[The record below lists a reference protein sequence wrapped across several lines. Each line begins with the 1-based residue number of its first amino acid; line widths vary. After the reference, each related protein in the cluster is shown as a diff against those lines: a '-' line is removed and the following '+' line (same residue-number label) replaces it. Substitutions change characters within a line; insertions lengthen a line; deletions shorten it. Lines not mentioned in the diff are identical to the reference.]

1 MSYRI
6 FTDATSDLPATF
18 AEQLQ
23 VSVLPMGFTMEE
35 KEYFYIPGRSDM
47 PIETFFEKMRTGI
60 AVNTAQ
66 VNAFTFLEAFEPVLK
81 NGEDVLYI
89 GFSSK
94 LSGTVQSA
102 FSAAEELSAKYPDRK
117 IFVIDSCCASLGEGL
132 LVYYAARKRDLSVE
146 ALAKWVEEN
155 KLRFVHWFTVD
166 DLVYLKRG
174 GRISGATAA
183 IATILNIKPVMH
195 VDNEGYLV
203 ATEKVQG
210 RKKSLRALFDH
221 MEKNGRHRS
230 DRHGIH
236 RTLRLG
242 CGRGLC
248 RGSCARSISCYDGAC
263 RRHRHQRRRAFRP
276 RHHSAL
282 LPRQRAINQTQILSA
297 RSRTTQTECTQ
308 RYDIVVEDPLS
319 LIARNTNHT
328 NPCRGLTGNG
338 SPLVFDRANDRR
350 IYSRFRSIT
359 QNPRQIRP

>member
-47 PIETFFEKMRTGI
+47 PIETFYEKMRAGVSAI
-60 AVNTAQ
+60 TAQ
-66 VNAFTFLEAFEPVLK
+66 VNAFTFIEAFEPVLK

-117 IFVIDSCCASLGEGL
+117 IFVIDSCSASLGEGL

-146 ALAKWVEEN
+146 ALAKWVEDN

-203 ATEKVQG
+203 AAEKVQG
-210 RKKSLRALFDH
+210 RKKSLRALFDR
-221 MEKNGRHRS
+221 MEKTVDTGATDTVFIGHCAAAA
-230 DRHGIH
+230 DAEYVA
-236 RTLRLG
+236 
-242 CGRGLC
+242 GLV
-248 RGSCARSISCYDGAC
+248 REKYPAMTVHVDDIGTSVGAHSGPGTVALFFVGSER
-263 RRHRHQRRRAFRP
+263 
-276 RHHSAL
+276 
-282 LPRQRAINQTQILSA
+282 
-297 RSRTTQTECTQ
+297 
-308 RYDIVVEDPLS
+308 
-319 LIARNTNHT
+319 
-328 NPCRGLTGNG
+328 
-338 SPLVFDRANDRR
+338 
-350 IYSRFRSIT
+350 
-359 QNPRQIRP
+359 

>member
-47 PIETFFEKMRTGI
+47 PIETFFEKMRAGI

-117 IFVIDSCCASLGEGL
+117 IFVVDSCCASLGEGL

-221 MEKNGRHRS
+221 MEKTVDTEATDTVFIGHCASAADADYVAGLVREAYPAMTVHVDDIGTS
-230 DRHGIH
+230 VGAHSGPGTIA
-236 RTLRLG
+236 LFFLG
-242 CGRGLC
+242 SER
-248 RGSCARSISCYDGAC
+248 
-263 RRHRHQRRRAFRP
+263 
-276 RHHSAL
+276 
-282 LPRQRAINQTQILSA
+282 
-297 RSRTTQTECTQ
+297 
-308 RYDIVVEDPLS
+308 
-319 LIARNTNHT
+319 
-328 NPCRGLTGNG
+328 
-338 SPLVFDRANDRR
+338 
-350 IYSRFRSIT
+350 
-359 QNPRQIRP
+359 